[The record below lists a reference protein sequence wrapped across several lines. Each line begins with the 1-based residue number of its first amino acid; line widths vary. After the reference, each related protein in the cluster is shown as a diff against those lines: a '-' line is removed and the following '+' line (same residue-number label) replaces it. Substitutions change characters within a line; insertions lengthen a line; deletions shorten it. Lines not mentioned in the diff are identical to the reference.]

1 MLCICYRGEG
11 LEERGKREIH
21 VAELEG
27 GWALYMVRTDR
38 SSSTQCFFS
47 MHASKAVGH
56 AQGAPGA
63 TPLGDGDETEDGLG
77 AMVGGREF
85 IEGGGEK
92 VKVSKVGLLE

>member
-1 MLCICYRGEG
+1 
-11 LEERGKREIH
+11 
-21 VAELEG
+21 
-27 GWALYMVRTDR
+27 
-38 SSSTQCFFS
+38 